1 MSNWLKNLISP
12 AEQTALGVEPNNP
25 NKSLPMQLDP
35 VKESVIYKEQGDAHL
50 RNGNLEDAKA
60 CYQHA
65 IALNPNYAKAH
76 SNLGFV
82 LKEQNLY
89 GDAERC
95 LKTALSIDPKIAD
108 THYMLGT
115 ISQLHGKLE
124 DAIHHFRKALKLDP
138 ELEFAYRDLCYVLFQ
153 HGQIDEAKAVINK
166 GITNNPGIA
175 DYHFYLGNLYTHTK
189 ELDKAV
195 ACYRTALSIQPA
207 YVEAHYN
214 LGIVLQEQGNLSEA
228 IASYRKAISLKPDYA
243 EAHFNLGNTLHDL
256 GRLNEAETS
265 FRQTLEIKP
274 DSAEAHSNLG
284 LILQNQGRLTEAE
297 ASYRLALGIKPD
309 YTEAHLSLGN
319 VLKDMGRL
327 DEAEASYRQALQIMP
342 DYAEAHSNLGLTLQE
357 LGRLDEAEASYRRAL
372 QIKPNYADAH
382 YNLGL
387 TLQELGRLDEAETS
401 YRRALQIKT
410 DFAEAHNNL
419 GIALKDMGRLDEAEA
434 SCRRA
439 LQIKPDFAAAHSNLG
454 NVLHEI
460 GQSDDAVDSYRR
472 ALQIKP
478 DYAEAHSNLIFAL
491 DLMADEDTSSL
502 QKERKRWDAAHA
514 APLHQRHTHTNI
526 PDPERRMRIG
536 YVSADLREHSAPKVF
551 GGMLTRYDRSQ
562 FDVFAYSNL
571 KGRDDRFT
579 DLFKQNVTAWR
590 NIRSLSD
597 DTVAKMI
604 REDQIDILVDL
615 SGHTGGNRLLVFAR
629 KPAPIQI
636 TAWGYATGTGMRA
649 MDVFFADPVLVPPED
664 KQYFSE
670 KIRYLPSAVGAF
682 FTEPFPDVNELPALS
697 GGILTFGSL
706 NRLVKVSDNAYRAWA
721 KVLMAVPRSRLILKA
736 GELNDAS
743 ARERVAGHFTK
754 AGVAADRIIMQGKTS
769 WYEHMETYNQIDF
782 ALDPF
787 PHGGGV
793 TTLEGLM
800 MGVPVINL
808 RWPTMVGSVSASI
821 MTTLG
826 LTDWIAE
833 TQEKYVELA
842 IQKAGDLQP
851 LAALRLQLRGIFTSS
866 VMGDPAAYAR
876 AVEQEYRQLWREWCA
891 RQ

>member
-357 LGRLDEAEASYRRAL
+357 LGRLDEAEA
-372 QIKPNYADAH
+372 
-382 YNLGL
+382 
-387 TLQELGRLDEAETS
+387 S